1 MVATVDST
9 ASKDVEQVLEPSVM
23 HQARSSVIAIVVSVL
38 AHVSLI
44 ILSSSAKAGNY
55 IIIQLQMFHLS
66 TGLQR
71 PLYRKGLRPG

>member
-1 MVATVDST
+1 MVATV
-9 ASKDVEQVLEPSVM
+9 SKDVETICDAPAKLE
-23 HQARSSVIAIVVSVL
+23 RDAIVISVL

-71 PLYRKGLRPG
+71 PLYRKGLSPG